1 MTMGRGLAVRRACW
15 LDRPQVSETNTDSPK
30 LPHTPRLHPSYG
42 LCRGSGSREA
52 PQHCALRRVAGR
64 RTWRR
69 HPCWKASSPSTA
81 GALAETDE
89 VGDPADPFPVMNHDG
104 RVQQSRTRL
113 LRHLLTPNRAYLS
126 HPLLWRDRLRSGETS
141 HTHKTVDA
149 AARRTHPL
157 RSCSPRWDIPM
168 VRPLQ
173 RRQTAGGGYSA
184 ACPSCC

>member
-52 PQHCALRRVAGR
+52 PQHCALRRVAGG

-69 HPCWKASSPSTA
+69 HPCWKVSSPSTA

-89 VGDPADPFPVMNHDG
+89 FGDPTDPFPVLHHDG
-104 RVQQSRTRL
+104 QVHPKLSRAAPAPSRAKPRL
-113 LRHLLTPNRAYLS
+113 FESPSAVARPSSQR
-126 HPLLWRDRLRSGETS
+126 RDQPHSQDRRRSGETNSPTPQLLATLRYS
-141 HTHKTVDA
+141 HGIAPAEVAD
-149 AARRTHPL
+149 
-157 RSCSPRWDIPM
+157 C
-168 VRPLQ
+168 
-173 RRQTAGGGYSA
+173 GGGYSA

>member
-1 MTMGRGLAVRRACW
+1 MARHLAVRQACW
-15 LDRPQVSETNTDSPK
+15 LDRPKVSDTHTDSPE
-30 LPHTPRLHPSYG
+30 LPRYARLHPSCG
-42 LCRGSGSREA
+42 LCGGSGSREA
-52 PQHCALRRVAGR
+52 PQHCALRRVAGG

-113 LRHLLTPNRAYLS
+113 LRHLLAPNRAYLS
-126 HPLLWRDRLRSGETS
+126 HPLLRRDRPRNGKTS

-149 AARRTHPL
+149 AARRIHPL
-157 RSCSPRWDIPM
+157 RSCSSRFDIPM
-168 VRPLQ
+168 V
-173 RRQTAGGGYSA
+173 
-184 ACPSCC
+184 